1 MKEKIEETYSER
13 ENDVDYIVDFIQND
27 KNKNISTLGVD
38 SNYGT
43 GKTFIVEKVLEKLST
58 NKYEIIKIR
67 CLLLEKEEV
76 YYYIIEEIKKVL
88 AKNLI
93 FISNLKKFHKSV
105 LKIFDSKF
113 LGGISD
119 FFSYNSVT
127 DDIDN
132 LKATIRKLNKNIV
145 IVFDDIDRTND
156 VEKIE
161 KILSFISDFS
171 NGNIKSIVL
180 FSSDNLKKLDERF
193 DRDYLEKYI
202 PLIREITKIP
212 FIKLLKEEIKNREE
226 ELNKIDLNE
235 EDFKFLYIFKE
246 TDYNIYPND
255 EIKKG
260 KSLAL

>member
-1 MKEKIEETYSER
+1 MIEYKNFFIKEMLDYKIFPIYLLSIFNIFLKFSSLRYEMKEKIEETYSER

-67 CLLLEKEEV
+67 CLLLEREEV

-119 FFSYNSVT
+119 FF
-127 DDIDN
+127 
-132 LKATIRKLNKNIV
+132 
-145 IVFDDIDRTND
+145 
-156 VEKIE
+156 
-161 KILSFISDFS
+161 
-171 NGNIKSIVL
+171 
-180 FSSDNLKKLDERF
+180 
-193 DRDYLEKYI
+193 
-202 PLIREITKIP
+202 LI
-212 FIKLLKEEIKNREE
+212 
-226 ELNKIDLNE
+226 
-235 EDFKFLYIFKE
+235 
-246 TDYNIYPND
+246 
-255 EIKKG
+255 
-260 KSLAL
+260 

>member
-1 MKEKIEETYSER
+1 ME
-13 ENDVDYIVDFIQND
+13 
-27 KNKNISTLGVD
+27 
-38 SNYGT
+38 
-43 GKTFIVEKVLEKLST
+43 
-58 NKYEIIKIR
+58 
-67 CLLLEKEEV
+67 
-76 YYYIIEEIKKVL
+76 L
-88 AKNLI
+88 AI
-93 FISNLKKFHKSV
+93 
-105 LKIFDSKF
+105 
-113 LGGISD
+113 

-132 LKATIRKLNKNIV
+132 LKATIRRLNKNIV

-171 NGNIKSIVL
+171 NKNIKSIVL

-226 ELNKIDLNE
+226 EELNKIDLNE

-255 EIKKG
+255 EIKKEE
-260 KSLAL
+260 SLAL

>member
-1 MKEKIEETYSER
+1 M
-13 ENDVDYIVDFIQND
+13 
-27 KNKNISTLGVD
+27 
-38 SNYGT
+38 
-43 GKTFIVEKVLEKLST
+43 
-58 NKYEIIKIR
+58 
-67 CLLLEKEEV
+67 
-76 YYYIIEEIKKVL
+76 
-88 AKNLI
+88 
-93 FISNLKKFHKSV
+93 
-105 LKIFDSKF
+105 
-113 LGGISD
+113 
-119 FFSYNSVT
+119 T

-132 LKATIRKLNKNIV
+132 LKATIRRLNKNIV

-171 NGNIKSIVL
+171 NENIKSIVL

-255 EIKKG
+255 EMKKR
-260 KSLAL
+260 KEFSFIRNIFYV